1 MGIKDLMKSLLD
13 YEVFDNTNGYTKKP
27 NSPLF
32 LDYNYI
38 FHTCRYSIRTI
49 DQINT
54 FPLLIANRIH
64 NIHIPNNNYNNYNN
78 YNEGKDSNEGN
89 DSNDSSNTY
98 PLIIVIDKGKIN
110 VKDKERLRRKQSEPR
125 AIDVMI
131 MEHRLLHEQ
140 RSLNTLMSRFENNN
154 SNNSNNESNSNNS
167 NNSSNNESNSN
178 NETSYPIIEHY
189 PYSDHAEI
197 SNEVSELIRLGHK
210 LIVIHANQFDA
221 EYSIILLAKYID
233 PINSTIISGDQ
244 DTIALMIINIP
255 RASIIYRNSLYQL
268 IQDRKVIKLARF
280 IVFCCVIINKSDYFE
295 GINYLT
301 CVTFLASLDQKHDF
315 SIRKQ
320 SKSNSIIYRNQELMC
335 SIINSCKNKN
345 NKYYDNDDFTDFFV
359 KYIRDVCQF
368 LRLDTD
374 FYLQ

>member
-1 MGIKDLMKSLLD
+1 MGIKDLMKLLLE
-13 YEVFDNTNGYTKKP
+13 YEVFDNTNGYTKKD
-27 NSPLF
+27 NSPIF

-38 FHTCRYSIRTI
+38 FHTCRYSIRSI

-54 FPLLIANRIH
+54 LPSIIANRI
-64 NIHIPNNNYNNYNN
+64 NDIHIPNKK
-78 YNEGKDSNEGN
+78 KDSNE
-89 DSNDSSNTY
+89 SNESSNCTEGSSNTY
-98 PLIIVIDKGKIN
+98 PIIIVIDKGKIN

-125 AIDVMI
+125 PIDVMI
-131 MEHRLLHEQ
+131 MEHRVLHEQ
-140 RSLNTLMSRFENNN
+140 RSLNYLMSMPRYEKDESNNN
-154 SNNSNNESNSNNS
+154 EDD
-167 NNSSNNESNSN
+167 EEDEEKEDY
-178 NETSYPIIEHY
+178 ETSYPIIEHY
-189 PYSDHAEI
+189 PYSDHAKI
-197 SNEVSELIRLGHK
+197 SNEVSELIRQGHK

-255 RASIIYRNSLYQL
+255 TASIVYRNSLYQL
-268 IQDRKVIKLARF
+268 VQDRKIIKLARF

-301 CVTFLASLDQKHDF
+301 CVTFLASLDRKHDF

-320 SKSNSIIYRNQELMC
+320 SKSDSIVTRNQELMC
-335 SIINSCKNKN
+335 SIINSCKKNN
-345 NKYYDNDDFTDFFV
+345 NKYYDNDDFTPFFV

-368 LRLDTD
+368 LRLDTN

>member
-49 DQINT
+49 DQINNL
-54 FPLLIANRIH
+54 PLLIANRIH
-64 NIHIPNNNYNNYNN
+64 DIHIPKKRNKNEDNN
-78 YNEGKDSNEGN
+78 ESSNEG
-89 DSNDSSNTY
+89 SSTY

-131 MEHRLLHEQ
+131 MEHRVIHEQ
-140 RSLNTLMSRFENNN
+140 KSLNTLMSMSRY
-154 SNNSNNESNSNNS
+154 ESNSS
-167 NNSSNNESNSN
+167 NDSKNESDNESDN
-178 NETSYPIIEHY
+178 ESETSYPIIEHY

-268 IQDRKVIKLARF
+268 IQDRKIIKLARF

-320 SKSNSIIYRNQELMC
+320 SKSDSIIYRNQELMC